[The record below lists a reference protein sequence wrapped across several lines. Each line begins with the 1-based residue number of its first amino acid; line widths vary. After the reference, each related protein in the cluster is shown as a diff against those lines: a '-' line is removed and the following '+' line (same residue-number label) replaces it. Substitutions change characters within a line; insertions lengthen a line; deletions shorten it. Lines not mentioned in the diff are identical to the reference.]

1 MCWRRAAAQRASP
14 ATPSP
19 KPSPTLDQAH
29 CRLLYRTFAYYS
41 VGPNSG
47 LGGGGGG
54 GGGGDGGLGDGG
66 GGDGGGHSATWD
78 LHAFLAFCEQYVT

>member
-54 GGGGDGGLGDGG
+54 DGG
-66 GGDGGGHSATWD
+66 GLGDGGGHSATWD

>member
-1 MCWRRAAAQRASP
+1 MYWRRAAAQRASP

-54 GGGGDGGLGDGG
+54 DGG
-66 GGDGGGHSATWD
+66 GLGDGGGHSATWD